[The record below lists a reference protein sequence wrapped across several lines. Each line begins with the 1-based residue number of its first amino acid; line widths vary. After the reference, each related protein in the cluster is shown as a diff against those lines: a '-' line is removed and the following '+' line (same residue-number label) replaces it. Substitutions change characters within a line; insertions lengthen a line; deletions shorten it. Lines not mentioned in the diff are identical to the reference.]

1 METLSWGLSCS
12 SQGCRLRPGAA
23 TGSRAPYLGGARS
36 EQLQV
41 WLLLNQ
47 LLDAVNAGFKTKGRR
62 ITLALFLPPGS
73 KPGT

>member
-1 METLSWGLSCS
+1 METLSRGLSCS
-12 SQGCRLRPGAA
+12 SQGSRLRPGAA

-47 LLDAVNAGFKTKGRR
+47 LLDAANAGFKTKGRG